1 MMHRA
6 ATGQAAHTGGA
17 RPEPERPDLDHGGV
31 GNRRPVSNS
40 RIRLARLAEAPFSA
54 RAANAMWRTL
64 APPRRG
70 THLEEDAGIRAG
82 ARRCHLLVHL
92 STSPPSPLVPRR
104 STTA

>member
-40 RIRLARLAEAPFSA
+40 RIRLAR
-54 RAANAMWRTL
+54 W
-64 APPRRG
+64 PRRLFRPVPLMRCG
-70 THLEEDAGIRAG
+70 EPWH
-82 ARRCHLLVHL
+82 RREGE
-92 STSPPSPLVPRR
+92 PI
-104 STTA
+104 